1 MFMLSALMPLLTL
14 DATLNTSD
22 SNIESF
28 DAVSS
33 PPKPPSAPKS
43 KPMKNI
49 VQEHCQKNGMQIPI
63 YNTVKDA
70 GMFIATVTVNGVE
83 YVGTPHIMKKTA
95 EQNAAKK
102 VIEQLGL
109 K

>member
-1 MFMLSALMPLLTL
+1 
-14 DATLNTSD
+14 
-22 SNIESF
+22 
-28 DAVSS
+28 
-33 PPKPPSAPKS
+33 
-43 KPMKNI
+43 
-49 VQEHCQKNGMQIPI
+49 MQIPI
-63 YNTVKDA
+63 YNTIKDS

-102 VIEQLGL
+102 VCEQLGL